1 MYRKKG
7 YVVCLVL
14 LLAVAVFFGCSE
26 DTSVPVYEFVEP
38 ADVDPG
44 PNPVETVAPAVMEP
58 EAFGDYAAPEEGAE
72 FIAPEQDY
80 SEEIPIPDQMPA
92 GPQIMEPEQGN
103 AWNRK
108 PESREDMLAEETEST
123 DAVPAATVP
132 AATEPAATEPVETE
146 PVETEPE
153 IVLEETLPFGMLE
166 DPDLTDFVNV
176 AWYIPDI
183 VVDLRYAGS
192 DNFTSV
198 PIYVFQDAYLRY
210 GTVMKL
216 NKVCE
221 ELKEHDVYLKI
232 WDAFRPA
239 SAQFKL
245 WSIYPDPNYVADP
258 NRGFSAHTRGN
269 TLDVTL
275 VDSQGNELPMP
286 SEFDDFSD
294 AANRDY
300 AKCTEEERQNA
311 MLLESV
317 MEKNGFRGYWGE
329 WWHFTD
335 TYSYEV
341 EKVFDPAE
349 ISTWY
354 PKCNE
359 FITLRKKASAYSEA
373 VDEIRVGYSF
383 TVLGYTDQ
391 FAMVEFNGQRGYV
404 LRKYMQQT
412 P

>member
-1 MYRKKG
+1 MFRKKG
-7 YVVCLVL
+7 DVICFVL
-14 LLAVAVFFGCSE
+14 LLSVTVFGGCSGGAN
-26 DTSVPVYEFVEP
+26 TPVYEFTDPAPEMEP
-38 ADVDPG
+38 METMM
-44 PNPVETVAPAVMEP
+44 PVVMEP
-58 EAFGDYAAPEEGAE
+58 EAFSDYAEPETE
-72 FIAPEQDY
+72 FIVPGQEGSEAVPNFNQIPADMEPVEPEQDN
-80 SEEIPIPDQMPA
+80 SWNRMQEST
-92 GPQIMEPEQGN
+92 GN
-103 AWNRK
+103 AL
-108 PESREDMLAEETEST
+108 PAETQPP
-123 DAVPAATVP
+123 VTV
-132 AATEPAATEPVETE
+132 PVETE
-146 PVETEPE
+146 PMETEPE
-153 IVLEETLPFGMLE
+153 ETEAAETEPTETEPVIVLEETLPFGMLE
-166 DPDLTDFVNV
+166 NPDLTDFVNV

-183 VVDLRYAGS
+183 VVELRYAGS

-198 PIYVFQDAYLRY
+198 PIYGFQDAYLRY

-221 ELKEHDVYLKI
+221 ELKEHGVYLKI

-275 VDSQGNELPMP
+275 VDSQGKELPMP
-286 SEFDDFSD
+286 SGFDDFSD

-300 AKCTEEERQNA
+300 VKCSEEARQNA
-311 MLLESV
+311 LLLESV
-317 MEKNGFRGYWGE
+317 MENNGFQGYWGE

-349 ISTWY
+349 ISIWY

>member
-1 MYRKKG
+1 MYRKIG
-7 YVVCLVL
+7 YFICFML
-14 LLAVAVFFGCSE
+14 LSAAAFVGCSE
-26 DTSVPVYEFVEP
+26 ASGISDYEFIES
-38 ADVDPG
+38 AL
-44 PNPVETVAPAVMEP
+44 
-58 EAFGDYAAPEEGAE
+58 EE
-72 FIAPEQDY
+72 
-80 SEEIPIPDQMPA
+80 EE
-92 GPQIMEPEQGN
+92 MEPEQDN
-103 AWNRK
+103 PWNR
-108 PESREDMLAEETEST
+108 MQEST
-123 DAVPAATVP
+123 ENTLPEEMQPPVTVP
-132 AATEPAATEPVETE
+132 AATRPMETEPEETE
-146 PVETEPE
+146 PVQTESTETEPV

-166 DPDLTDFVNV
+166 NPDLTDFVNV
-176 AWYIPDI
+176 AWYITDI

-198 PIYVFQDAYLRY
+198 PIYGFQDAYLRY

-221 ELKEHDVYLKI
+221 ELKEHDVHLKI

-239 SAQFKL
+239 SAQFDL

-311 MLLESV
+311 MLLESA

-359 FITLRKKASAYSEA
+359 FITLRKKASASSEA
-373 VDEIRVGYSF
+373 VDEIRVGSSF